1 VGQHIFLIIPE
12 ERRAEEADVLARL
25 RRGERI
31 DHFETVR
38 RAKDGRRIDISLTVS
53 PVRDAD
59 GRIIGASKVAR
70 DITGRK
76 RAEEAL
82 RESEARF
89 RAVAESIPSVVWTSA
104 ADGTITYAND
114 RWFRYTGLTAAE
126 NARDWARLVLH
137 PDDRERCLAQWSR
150 ALADGTEYEIEVRNR
165 RHDGEYRW
173 FLTRAVPIR
182 DPGGRITV
190 WFGTSTD
197 IHDQKRAALERE
209 ELLAMTEAARAE
221 AEARLRDVTGLVA
234 IHRDLSGSLRLD
246 DLLPA
251 LCRLARELLGSDGAT
266 FIVRE
271 GDRVRYAAED
281 AIAPLWAGQT
291 FPITRC
297 ISGWVMLADSAAVV
311 EDVHADERIPI
322 EAYEGKFV
330 KSLLMVPV
338 RREHPLGAMGVY
350 WRTRHRATE
359 REQRLLE
366 ALAGTAG
373 VAVQNAQLFAEV
385 EAARGRAEAQNRAKD
400 EFLAMLGHELRNPLG
415 AIGSAIAVLN
425 QISKADDATVRPR
438 QIIARQVQHVARLVE
453 DLLDVA
459 RISAGRIV
467 LQRRPVDLEEIVERG
482 LASLALAK
490 TTDHDVAFTGEPVTV
505 DGDPARLEQVV
516 WNLLDN
522 ATKYTPAGGRILV
535 TLRSEGEEGVL
546 RVEDTGI
553 GMAAELLPRVF
564 EPFTQAEQSLDRA
577 KGGLGLGLTLVKR
590 LVEAHGG
597 TVSASSQGSGQGS
610 VFEVRLPRLA
620 DVPSRP
626 GPATAP
632 PAAIPPRR
640 VLVIDD
646 HEDFREALRSLLTL
660 HGHDVEEAE
669 DGLRGLDK
677 LRTARPD
684 VALVDVGLPGL
695 DGYALAR
702 AARSYPATMNVTL
715 VALTGYGR
723 PEDRRRALDAG
734 FDAHLVKPVDEDAL
748 LRVLASA
755 AESAPS
761 REAS

>member
-271 GDRVRYAAED
+271 GDRVRYAA
-281 AIAPLWAGQT
+281 PS
-291 FPITRC
+291 PRC
-297 ISGWVMLADSAAVV
+297 G
-311 EDVHADERIPI
+311 P
-322 EAYEGKFV
+322 
-330 KSLLMVPV
+330 
-338 RREHPLGAMGVY
+338 
-350 WRTRHRATE
+350 
-359 REQRLLE
+359 
-366 ALAGTAG
+366 
-373 VAVQNAQLFAEV
+373 
-385 EAARGRAEAQNRAKD
+385 GR
-400 EFLAMLGHELRNPLG
+400 
-415 AIGSAIAVLN
+415 
-425 QISKADDATVRPR
+425 
-438 QIIARQVQHVARLVE
+438 
-453 DLLDVA
+453 
-459 RISAGRIV
+459 
-467 LQRRPVDLEEIVERG
+467 
-482 LASLALAK
+482 
-490 TTDHDVAFTGEPVTV
+490 
-505 DGDPARLEQVV
+505 
-516 WNLLDN
+516 
-522 ATKYTPAGGRILV
+522 
-535 TLRSEGEEGVL
+535 
-546 RVEDTGI
+546 
-553 GMAAELLPRVF
+553 
-564 EPFTQAEQSLDRA
+564 
-577 KGGLGLGLTLVKR
+577 
-590 LVEAHGG
+590 
-597 TVSASSQGSGQGS
+597 
-610 VFEVRLPRLA
+610 
-620 DVPSRP
+620 PSR
-626 GPATAP
+626 
-632 PAAIPPRR
+632 
-640 VLVIDD
+640 
-646 HEDFREALRSLLTL
+646 S
-660 HGHDVEEAE
+660 
-669 DGLRGLDK
+669 
-677 LRTARPD
+677 
-684 VALVDVGLPGL
+684 
-695 DGYALAR
+695 R
-702 AARSYPATMNVTL
+702 AASP
-715 VALTGYGR
+715 GG
-723 PEDRRRALDAG
+723 
-734 FDAHLVKPVDEDAL
+734 
-748 LRVLASA
+748 
-755 AESAPS
+755 
-761 REAS
+761 